1 MKRLLFPA
9 LALMLC
15 IPTLSAQSKGDK
27 YVGGIIGI
35 TTTSI
40 SIEGS
45 SASQTTFGFAPE
57 FGYFASDRLRI
68 GGSIG
73 YQLISSDGETTH
85 GLTAGPSLAYYVR
98 LCDRFY
104 YTPQLA
110 VGFAF
115 ASTDGTSGY
124 GFDAGLS
131 LGAFEIRPSAHIG
144 LSVSLLTLDYSY
156 LSYSGTGVN
165 GVSFQ
170 LGISPTVGFKYY
182 F

>member
-1 MKRLLFPA
+1 MKKLLFPV

-15 IPTLSAQSKGDK
+15 IPPLSAQNKGDK

-40 SIEGS
+40 SIDGS

-57 FGYFASDRLRI
+57 FGYFASDRLRV

-144 LSVSLLTLDYSY
+144 LSVSLLTLGYSY

-170 LGISPTVGFKYY
+170 LGISPTVGFEYY

>member
-1 MKRLLFPA
+1 MR
-9 LALMLC
+9 
-15 IPTLSAQSKGDK
+15 
-27 YVGGIIGI
+27 V
-35 TTTSI
+35 
-40 SIEGS
+40 
-45 SASQTTFGFAPE
+45 
-57 FGYFASDRLRI
+57 

-144 LSVSLLTLDYSY
+144 LSVSLLTLGYSY

>member
-1 MKRLLFPA
+1 MKKLLFPV

-15 IPTLSAQSKGDK
+15 IPPLSAQNKGDK

-35 TTTSI
+35 
-40 SIEGS
+40 
-45 SASQTTFGFAPE
+45 
-57 FGYFASDRLRI
+57 
-68 GGSIG
+68 
-73 YQLISSDGETTH
+73 TTH

-144 LSVSLLTLDYSY
+144 LSVSLLTLGYSY

>member
-1 MKRLLFPA
+1 MR
-9 LALMLC
+9 
-15 IPTLSAQSKGDK
+15 
-27 YVGGIIGI
+27 V
-35 TTTSI
+35 
-40 SIEGS
+40 
-45 SASQTTFGFAPE
+45 
-57 FGYFASDRLRI
+57 

>member
-1 MKRLLFPA
+1 MKKLLFPV

-40 SIEGS
+40 SIDGS
-45 SASQTTFGFAPE
+45 SASQTTFGFAPK
-57 FGYFASDRLRI
+57 FGYFASDKLRI

-73 YQLISSDGETTH
+73 YQLISANGETTH

-131 LGAFEIRPSAHIG
+131 LGAFEIRPSSHIG
-144 LSVSLLTLDYSY
+144 LSIGLLTLDYSY

>member
-1 MKRLLFPA
+1 MRPLL
-9 LALMLC
+9 
-15 IPTLSAQSKGDK
+15 
-27 YVGGIIGI
+27 
-35 TTTSI
+35 
-40 SIEGS
+40 
-45 SASQTTFGFAPE
+45 
-57 FGYFASDRLRI
+57 
-68 GGSIG
+68 
-73 YQLISSDGETTH
+73 
-85 GLTAGPSLAYYVR
+85 
-98 LCDRFY
+98 

-131 LGAFEIRPSAHIG
+131 LGAFEIRPSSHIG
-144 LSVSLLTLDYSY
+144 LSIGLLTLDYSY

>member
-1 MKRLLFPA
+1 MKKLLLPA
-9 LALMLC
+9 LAFLLW
-15 IPTLSAQSKGDK
+15 IPTVSAQSKGDK
-27 YVGGIIGI
+27 YIGGIIGV

-40 SIEGS
+40 SIDGS
-45 SASQTTFGFAPE
+45 SATQTTFGFAPE
-57 FGYFASDRLRI
+57 FGYFASDKLRI
-68 GGSIG
+68 GGSVG
-73 YQLISSDGETTH
+73 YQMISSDGDATH
-85 GLTAGPSLAYYVR
+85 GLTVGPSLAYYVR

-115 ASTDGTSGY
+115 ASTEGMNGY

-131 LGAFEIRPSAHIG
+131 LGAFEVRPSAHIG
-144 LSVSLLTLDYSY
+144 LSLNLLSLQYSY
-156 LSYSGTGVN
+156 LSYSGIGAN
-165 GVSFQ
+165 GVSFR

>member
-1 MKRLLFPA
+1 MKKLLFPA

-15 IPTLSAQSKGDK
+15 IPTLSAQSRGDK

-40 SIEGS
+40 SIDGS
-45 SASQTTFGFAPE
+45 SAS
-57 FGYFASDRLRI
+57 
-68 GGSIG
+68 
-73 YQLISSDGETTH
+73 H
-85 GLTAGPSLAYYVR
+85 
-98 LCDRFY
+98 RFY

>member
-1 MKRLLFPA
+1 MEPKVRKIGA
-9 LALMLC
+9 
-15 IPTLSAQSKGDK
+15 IGSAREDNLTQASHCAAATAVFSGRGVP
-27 YVGGIIGI
+27 VGR
-35 TTTSI
+35 
-40 SIEGS
+40 S
-45 SASQTTFGFAPE
+45 SRS
-57 FGYFASDRLRI
+57 
-68 GGSIG
+68 
-73 YQLISSDGETTH
+73 
-85 GLTAGPSLAYYVR
+85 
-98 LCDRFY
+98 
-104 YTPQLA
+104 

-131 LGAFEIRPSAHIG
+131 LGAFEIRPSSHIG
-144 LSVSLLTLDYSY
+144 LSIGLLTLDYSY